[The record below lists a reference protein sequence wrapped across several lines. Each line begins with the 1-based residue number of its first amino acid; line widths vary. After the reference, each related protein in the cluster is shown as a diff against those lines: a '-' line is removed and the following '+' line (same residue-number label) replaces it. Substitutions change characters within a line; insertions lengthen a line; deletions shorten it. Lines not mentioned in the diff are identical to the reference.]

1 MWRPFAQTL
10 LVWLSLCGLVPAA
23 LACAQTM
30 VNHDCCPPGQQMPC
44 DDEQRQST
52 IEEAACC
59 ATPSLAPTV
68 VSIAG
73 AQEEIDV
80 PVPVP
85 IMASEVPTPAIAV
98 RTCSRQ
104 PTGPPDF
111 RPDFSLIYL
120 TTARLRL

>member
-1 MWRPFAQTL
+1 MWRPFAQAL

-30 VNHDCCPPGQQMPC
+30 VNHDCCPPGLQMPC
-44 DDEQRQST
+44 ADEQSSNT

-73 AQEEIDV
+73 AQEEIDL
-80 PVPVP
+80 PVLVP
-85 IMASEVPTPAIAV
+85 ITASALPAPVAAV
-98 RTCSRQ
+98 RACSQQ
-104 PTGPPDF
+104 PTGPPDL
-111 RPDFSLIYL
+111 RLDSSLIYL

>member
-1 MWRPFAQTL
+1 
-10 LVWLSLCGLVPAA
+10 
-23 LACAQTM
+23 M